1 MYVLAGVI
9 AAAIAAYCSPSMRSK
24 AQSAGIVAIWYGARA
39 CTEISAYGEA
49 TAAYVCDAL
58 GIDKNKASTGAVA
71 VELVTVGNE
80 EVGLCIR
87 KFSDYDGRTHV
98 AVGRSTAEV
107 EQDREPCGYGLYGV
121 TIRLREAN
129 GEARSFPV
137 DFGEENYCLVGN
149 VLFDPAFVAYWLQTR
164 YGMLVDETDRWTTS
178 FIGPGM
184 APVTVSDRQKCVCGE
199 DGVEVG
205 CLREEP
211 AGAGGKVQGT
221 RGPEREPWLLDLSGN
236 PSP

>member
-9 AAAIAAYCSPSMRSK
+9 AAALAAYCSPGVRSK
-24 AQSAGIVAIWYGARA
+24 AQSAGVIAVWYGARA

-49 TAAYVCDAL
+49 TAAYVRDAL
-58 GIDKNKASTGAVA
+58 GLATAKASTGVVA
-71 VELVTVGNE
+71 VELVTVGTE
-80 EVGLCIR
+80 DVELCIR
-87 KFSDYDGRTHV
+87 KFADGEGRTHV
-98 AVGRSTAEV
+98 VVGRSPEEAGL
-107 EQDREPCGYGLYGV
+107 DREPCGYGLYGG
-121 TIRLREAN
+121 TIRLREAC

-137 DFGEENYCLVGN
+137 EFGEDNYCLVGN
-149 VLFDPAFVAYWLQTR
+149 VLFDPAFVAYWLKTK

-184 APVTVSDRQKCVCGE
+184 VPLSVSDRQKCVCGE
-199 DGVEVG
+199 DGVEVV